1 MEMEFTPTVTLDAN
15 AKPVLVIDVREA
27 KLIAA
32 LTAIGV
38 PFTTEALD
46 VGDILIQDVT
56 GPLLV
61 AERKTHADFAASNT
75 DGRYRE
81 QRGRL
86 MSLRSGG
93 VGVMYFLE
101 GSWSGLG
108 SGADE
113 PTLRRLTT
121 RLMLRYGLPV
131 LFTTSVS
138 DTAQWC
144 RVLLA
149 QLTDDHTV
157 FRGDTTAMTSA
168 MTSFSSALNTVKK
181 GNRTAE
187 GTASAMLSAI
197 PGLGAKRIQSV
208 LETVSIADLVGMS
221 VADIAKLSAGGKC
234 LGSKLA
240 ETLYAALH
248 TRLDGQKS

>member
-1 MEMEFTPTVTLDAN
+1 LDAN

-46 VGDILIQDVT
+46 IGDILIQDVT

-86 MSLRSGG
+86 MSLRTAGAG

-101 GSWSGLG
+101 GSWTG
-108 SGADE
+108 SVGTTDE
-113 PTLRRLTT
+113 ATLRRLTT

-131 LFTTSVS
+131 LFTTSVA

-157 FRGDTTAMTSA
+157 FRGDATAMTSA

-234 LGSKLA
+234 LGPKLA

-248 TRLDGQKS
+248 TRLEGQKS